1 MSSSLIILGSVYSIL
16 LLFFF
21 IGLFFPK
28 KGKNKK
34 RYFVSVVVAARN
46 EEDSIAGLLLDLV
59 NQTYPEENYEVI
71 IVDDD
76 SIDNTA
82 SIVSDF
88 AKDHD
93 NIRLL
98 RSLPL
103 NKSLTP
109 KKRALD
115 LGIRESRGEVILTT
129 DADCRVKPTWIEA
142 MVSYFADEVGMVVGF
157 SQLGYRG
164 EKGSLLEKLQALDFL
179 SLMAAAAGTTNLGFP
194 LAASGQNLA
203 YRKEVFHQVGGF
215 TRIGHRVSG
224 DDVLFLQLVKG
235 QTPWRIVFASS
246 EKAFNTSA
254 PEKTLRDLFNQRKR
268 WASNSSYQ
276 IYLNKFFFLILLV
289 VFLFNLSLMVAPLY
303 CIITGRAI
311 SSLLVALGLKM
322 FSEFIVILKGGAFFH
337 RLDLVKYFPL
347 WFLLQ
352 IPYVV
357 FAGLWG
363 TFGGFTWKE
372 RRH

>member
-1 MSSSLIILGSVYSIL
+1 MSSLLVILGSVYFIL

-46 EEDSIAGLLLDLV
+46 EEDSIANLLLDLV
-59 NQTYPEENYEVI
+59 NQTYPKENYEVI

-76 SIDNTA
+76 SVDNTA
-82 SIVSDF
+82 AIVLDLARS
-88 AKDHD
+88 HD

-98 RSLPL
+98 RSLPSF
-103 NKSLTP
+103 NLTP

-115 LGIRESRGEVILTT
+115 LGIRESKGEVILTT
-129 DADCRVKPTWIEA
+129 DADCRVKPTWIEG
-142 MVSYFADEVGMVVGF
+142 MISYFTDEVGMVIGF
-157 SQLGYRG
+157 SQLGHKG

-203 YRKEVFHQVGGF
+203 YRKETFHRVGGF
-215 TRIGHRVSG
+215 TKIGHRASG
-224 DDVLFLQLVKG
+224 DDVLFLQLVRKHI
-235 QTPWRIVFASS
+235 PCKIVFASS

-254 PEKTLRDLFNQRKR
+254 PEKTLKDLFNQRKR

-276 IYLNKFFFLILLV
+276 IHLNKFFFLLLLT
-289 VFLFNLSLMVAPLY
+289 VFLFNLSLMVALPY
-303 CIITGRAI
+303 CIITGRVV

-322 FSEFIVILKGGAFFH
+322 FSEFMVILKGGAFFH
-337 RLDLVKYFPL
+337 RLDLVKFFPL

-352 IPYVV
+352 IPYIV
-357 FAGLWG
+357 FAGLSG